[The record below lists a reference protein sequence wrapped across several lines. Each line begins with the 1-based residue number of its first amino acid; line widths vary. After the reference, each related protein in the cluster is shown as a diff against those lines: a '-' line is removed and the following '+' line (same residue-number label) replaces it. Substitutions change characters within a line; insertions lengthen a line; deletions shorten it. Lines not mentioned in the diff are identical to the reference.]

1 MKKLLTICVLTIM
14 GVSQSLAED
23 VRVDGIAYNIIDEVN
38 NYVEVTAGCSNIF
51 GNYVIPA
58 YVEDGDTRYK
68 VKRIGDS
75 AFFYQANVQTIE
87 IKDGLTEIVQWG
99 ISYNPNLTSLK
110 LPKTLRTLGN
120 GALCNNQKM
129 KSLIFPEGLAEI
141 GTYVCDGCKSL
152 SAITLPSTL
161 TMVSKGAFQG
171 CPVANVYCYATVPPT
186 LSSKVF
192 DSYEGITLHVLP
204 GCAAAY
210 EEDYNWGQCTIVEDC
225 GEEATGIS
233 RLQPTP
239 AAQNTSYDLNGK
251 AVRSAKGVLVK
262 SGKKILM

>member
-38 NYVEVTAGCSNIF
+38 NYVEVTTGCNNIF

-68 VKRIGDS
+68 VKRIGDY

-87 IKDGLTEIVQWG
+87 IKDGLSEIKDWG
-99 ISYNPNLTSLK
+99 ICYNPNLTSLK

-120 GALCNNQKM
+120 GALCYNQKLA
-129 KSLIFPEGLAEI
+129 SLIFPEGLAEI
-141 GTYVCDGCKSL
+141 GTFVCDGCKSL

-161 TMVSKGAFQG
+161 TKVSKGAFQG

-186 LSSKVF
+186 LSRQVF

-225 GEEATGIS
+225 GEETTAVSQIQHS
-233 RLQPTP
+233 PV
-239 AAQNTSYDLNGK
+239 AKNTTYDLSGK
-251 AVRSAKGVLVK
+251 GVRSAKGVHIK

>member
-38 NYVEVTAGCSNIF
+38 SYVEVTTGCNNIF

-120 GALCNNQKM
+120 GALCNNQKLA
-129 KSLIFPEGLAEI
+129 SLIFPEGLASIE
-141 GTYVCDGCKSL
+141 TYTCMSCTSL
-152 SAITLPSTL
+152 SDITLPSTL
-161 TMVSKGAFQG
+161 TSIRKGAFQG

-210 EEDYNWGQCTIVEDC
+210 EEDDNWGQCTIVEDC
-225 GEEATGIS
+225 GEETTRVANVQHS
-233 RLQPTP
+233 S
-239 AAQNTSYDLNGK
+239 AAKNTTYDLSGK
-251 AVRSAKGVLVK
+251 GVRSAKGVLIQ
-262 SGKKILM
+262 SGKKILK